1 MNIDDLYDY
10 PLYRP
15 PSEGLNL
22 IIQATLGC
30 SHNKCTFCNMYKGK
44 QFTIKSLEE
53 IKREIDIFG
62 RMYGHINGIRIFLA
76 DGDALII
83 PMEKLREIMVY
94 LNEKF
99 PKLDRI
105 SMYASPKSIR
115 LKTPEELKEL
125 HSLGLKLIYLG
136 VESGSDKVL
145 KFIKKGVTKA
155 EMLEAG
161 LKAKAAGIKISV
173 TVITGVA
180 QKSGS
185 EEHAL
190 ETADIISK
198 MNPDFFSILTM
209 RIYEGTELYEEY
221 KKGNFVRMSD
231 ADLLREVKM
240 IIENINVKEPC
251 VFRSNHASNYLPLGG
266 TLPQDK
272 ERIAAVIDTVIKN
285 NKELENQYTTRG
297 M

>member
-1 MNIDDLYDY
+1 MLDYDY

-30 SHNKCTFCNMYKGK
+30 SHNKCTFCNMYKSK
-44 QFTIKSLEE
+44 KFTIKSLEE
-53 IKREIDIFG
+53 IKQEIDMFS
-62 RMYGHINGIRIFLA
+62 RMYGHIEGIRIFLA

-83 PMEKLREIMVY
+83 PMDKLREIMIY
-94 LNEKF
+94 LKEKF
-99 PKLDRI
+99 PKFDRV

-125 HSLGLKLIYLG
+125 RSLGLKLVYLG
-136 VESGSDKVL
+136 VESGSDKIL
-145 KFIKKGVTKA
+145 KYIKKGVTKA

-161 LKAKAAGIKISV
+161 LKVREAGIAVSV

-198 MNPDFFSILTM
+198 MNPEFFSILTM
-209 RIYEGTELYEEY
+209 RLYEGTEMWDDYING
-221 KKGNFVRMSD
+221 KFVRMSD
-231 ADLLREVKM
+231 AELLREVKM

-272 ERIAAVIDTVIKN
+272 ERIVQVIDTVLKN
-285 NKELENQYTTRG
+285 NKELEHQYTTRG
-297 M
+297 L

>member
-1 MNIDDLYDY
+1 MLDYDY

-30 SHNKCTFCNMYKGK
+30 SHNKCTFCNMYKSK
-44 QFTIKSLEE
+44 KFTIKSLEE
-53 IKREIDIFG
+53 IKQEIDMFS
-62 RMYGHINGIRIFLA
+62 RMYGHIEGIRIFLA

-83 PMEKLREIMVY
+83 PMDKLREIMIY
-94 LNEKF
+94 LKEKF
-99 PKLDRI
+99 PKFDRV

-115 LKTPEELKEL
+115 LKTPEELREL
-125 HSLGLKLIYLG
+125 RSLGLKLVYLG
-136 VESGSDKVL
+136 IESGSDKIL
-145 KFIKKGVTKA
+145 KYIKKGVTKA

-161 LKAKAAGIKISV
+161 LKVREAGIAVSV

-198 MNPDFFSILTM
+198 MNPEFFSILTM
-209 RIYEGTELYEEY
+209 RLYEGTEMWDDYING
-221 KKGNFVRMSD
+221 KFVRMSD
-231 ADLLREVKM
+231 AELLREVKM

-272 ERIAAVIDTVIKN
+272 ERIVQVIDTVLKN
-285 NKELENQYTTRG
+285 NKELEHQYTTRG
-297 M
+297 L

>member
-1 MNIDDLYDY
+1 MLNYDY

-22 IIQATLGC
+22 IIQVTLGC
-30 SHNKCTFCNMYKGK
+30 SHNKCTFCNMYKSK
-44 QFTIKSLEE
+44 KFTIKSLEE
-53 IKREIDIFG
+53 IKQEIDMFS
-62 RMYGHINGIRIFLA
+62 RMYGHIEGIRIFLA

-83 PMEKLREIMVY
+83 PMEKLRQIMLY
-94 LNEKF
+94 LREKF
-99 PKLDRI
+99 PKFDRI

-125 HSLGLKLIYLG
+125 NSLGLKLIYLG
-136 VESGSDKVL
+136 VESGSDKIL
-145 KFIKKGVTKA
+145 AHIKKGVTKD

-161 LKAKAAGIKISV
+161 LKARAAGIQISV

-180 QKSGS
+180 QKDGS

-198 MNPDFFSILTM
+198 MNPDFFSILTL
-209 RIYEGTELYEEY
+209 RIYEGTEFYDEY
-221 KKGNFVRMSD
+221 VSGNFKRLSD
-231 ADLLREVKM
+231 ADILREVKM
-240 IIENINVKEPC
+240 IIANINVKEPC

-266 TLPQDK
+266 TLPYDK
-272 ERIAAVIDTVIKN
+272 ERICAVIDTVLAE
-285 NKELENQYTTRG
+285 NKELETQYTTRG